1 MTFLRRPLI
10 GFALAGIAIAALA
23 FPLAALADSLG
34 GWRQN
39 LPVLLNDWN
48 PVTQTN
54 DIAVAGGLNAVSF
67 TDASHGWAVGVRASG
82 VKPQDPPTSM
92 VGLVS
97 TTSDGGATWTS
108 AWGGTIPGVE
118 LDAVCALSSSNVW
131 AVGASGTVA
140 HFDGTSWS
148 TQQLWTSSFHLR
160 GVAFMDASNGWA
172 VGDGGGLARYSSG
185 TWTVVT
191 QPVKTGK
198 SLRAIARVGT
208 ASYIAVGDGGAAFRL
223 DSVVTTI
230 SVAPSAN
237 LYGITFA
244 DATHGWAVGDGPTVV
259 RTSDGGATWAPTGKL
274 PIPTGFAPVNLPAR
288 SVAFSDEL
296 TGVVVGRYQM
306 IWRTLDGGASWA
318 AAPITIPNTLNDNE
332 LLGVALMPGSAAS
345 AGIVAVGR
353 APLLQLNSHDDQPV
367 AYLGSWTNMTA
378 PSVTSNAASL
388 YGDFANITVSASAR
402 PGSGGLASVSY
413 LLDGA
418 AVPVTLP
425 ASGQTASV
433 PLPRITGARA
443 HTLTFWSTDAL
454 GNSSTRQTVTFTIMA
469 RPSSAG
475 YPTTPV
481 TPSSMRRNVSFSTYG
496 YVVYHPAG
504 TAPVT
509 LYVYR
514 YASRRWILYKAVACR
529 VSTIAVQGTAFSKYA
544 VTLKLP
550 YSGTWRVRALHKVG
564 TASRYSAY
572 RTFTVR

>member
-1 MTFLRRPLI
+1 MTFLRRPLLRL
-10 GFALAGIAIAALA
+10 ALAGIAIAALA
-23 FPLAALADSLG
+23 LPLVALADSLS
-34 GWRQN
+34 GWQQK

-67 TDASHGWAVGVRASG
+67 TDATHGWAVGVRASG
-82 VKPQDPPTSM
+82 VSPQNAPTSM
-92 VGLVS
+92 VGLVG
-97 TTSDGGATWTS
+97 TTSDGGTTWTS
-108 AWGGTIPGVE
+108 TWGGTVPAVE
-118 LDAVCALSSSNVW
+118 LDAVCALSSTNVW

-140 HFDGTSWS
+140 HFDGTSWT

-160 GVAFMDASNGWA
+160 GVAFTDANNGWA

-191 QPVKTGK
+191 QPVRTGK
-198 SLRAIARVGT
+198 SLRALASVGT
-208 ASYIAVGDGGAAFRL
+208 AACIAVGDAGAAFRL
-223 DSVVTTI
+223 DSAATTI
-230 SVAPSAN
+230 TVGTSSN

-259 RTSDGGATWAPTGKL
+259 RTGDGGATWTAAGKL
-274 PIPTGFAPVNLPAR
+274 PIPTGFAAVNLPAR
-288 SVAFSDEL
+288 AVAFTDAL

-306 IWRTLDGGASWA
+306 VWRTLDGGVSWT
-318 AAPITIPNTLNDNE
+318 AAPITIPNTFNDNE
-332 LLGVALMPGSAAS
+332 LLGVALSPGTAAS
-345 AGIVAVGR
+345 ASVVAVGR

-378 PSVTSNAASL
+378 PSASSNAAPL
-388 YGDFANITVSASAR
+388 YGDFAIITVSASAR

-413 LLDGA
+413 VLDGA
-418 AVPVTLP
+418 AIPVTIP
-425 ASGQTASV
+425 ASGQATSV
-433 PLPRITGARA
+433 PLPKISGARA

-454 GNSSTRQTVTFTIMA
+454 GNTSSHQTVAFTIMA

-481 TPSSMRRNVSFSTYG
+481 TPSTAIHGRSFSTYG
-496 YVVYHPAG
+496 YVVYHAAG
-504 TAPVT
+504 TSPVT
-509 LYVYR
+509 LYFYR
-514 YASRRWILYKAVACR
+514 YRSGRWLLYKAIGAP
-529 VSTIAVQGTAFSKYA
+529 VSTIAVQGTPFSKYA
-544 VTLKLP
+544 RSLSLP
-550 YSGTWRVRALHKVG
+550 YAGKWRVRALHKVG